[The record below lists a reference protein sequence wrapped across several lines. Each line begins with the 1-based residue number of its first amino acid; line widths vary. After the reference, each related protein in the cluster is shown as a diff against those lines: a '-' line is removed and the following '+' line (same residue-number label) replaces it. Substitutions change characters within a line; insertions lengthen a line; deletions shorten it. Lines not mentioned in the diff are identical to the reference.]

1 VTRTPRASR
10 LTSLEVA
17 SGLVFGHERERLPDP
32 SATALGALE
41 AAILPALERPPCLVS
56 FSGGRDSSAVLAL
69 ATRVARRE
77 GLPLPIPA
85 THRFPGAPAT
95 DETEWQEQVVRHLG
109 LTDWLTLEHRDELDV
124 VGPFAR
130 KALRRHGLL
139 WPSNAHFHLP
149 LFEAAAGGS
158 LLTGIGGDEMLGPTS
173 WQRQLDVLRGRV
185 RPARR
190 DVLRLAYFAAPR
202 PLRDFYLAR
211 RLPLEYA
218 WLRPE
223 ARREVARRWGR
234 QTASEPRRPSAH
246 VRWRGRFRYHR
257 VGGESLAL
265 LAAASRVELV
275 HPFLAPAFRAAL
287 VRSPFVER
295 TGAFRALVGDVLPD
309 AILARRTKSSFDE
322 AFFARHSHEF
332 AESWDGSGVDESL
345 VDPEAL
351 AAEWRSGHPDARSL
365 LLLQAAWLARD
376 LRDRREQPPDRRLE
390 RAPVLRPA

>member
-1 VTRTPRASR
+1 MTRALRASR
-10 LTSLEVA
+10 LTPLEVA
-17 SGLVFGHERERLPDP
+17 SGLVFGHERERLPRP
-32 SATALGALE
+32 SATAVGALE
-41 AAILPALERPPCLVS
+41 GAILPALERPPCLVS

-69 ATRVARRE
+69 AVRVARRE
-77 GLPLPIPA
+77 CLPLPIPA
-85 THRFPGAPAT
+85 THRFPTAPAT

-109 LTDWLTLEHRDELDV
+109 LTDWLKLEHRDELDV
-124 VGPFAR
+124 VGPVAR
-130 KALRRHGLL
+130 RALRRHGLL

-173 WQRQLDVLRGRV
+173 WQRQLDLLRGRV
-185 RPARR
+185 RPAPR

-202 PLRDFYLAR
+202 PLRAFYLAS

-223 ARREVARRWGR
+223 ARREVARRWGW
-234 QTASEPRRPSAH
+234 QTASEPRRPRAH

-265 LAAASRVELV
+265 LAAGPRVELV

-322 AFFARHSHEF
+322 AFFARHAREF
-332 AESWDGSGVDESL
+332 AESWDGSGVDESI

-365 LLLQAAWLARD
+365 LLLQAAWLARE
-376 LRDRREQPPDRRLE
+376 LRDRREEPLGRRLE